1 MPSAFNYDP
10 TVDSSIGC
18 KLYQF
23 FAYGM
28 DALSPWC
35 LIYISFERFITTKY
49 YAKRFLYKKKKL
61 QIIFLILLIA
71 FNILYHINIIFSF
84 DISNYD
90 NSTICFFNNDEN
102 QTIIANMDLAN
113 FFLIPLFLMLLF
125 SILLI
130 ATILKSRSTMNSN
143 NAARENRHRRKDIK
157 LSISLLFLNLLFFLL
172 NLPIVTDQFLPFDS
186 DKYTIVNYIYYSS
199 YGVNFYI
206 LLGTNSLFRRQ
217 FYSLFYKK
225 KRRIQNNLET
235 TLNQNQAKTN
245 QAFETSLR

>member
-35 LIYISFERFITTKY
+35 LIYNSFERFITTKY

-61 QIIFLILLIA
+61 QIIFLILLIV
-71 FNILYHINIIFSF
+71 FNILYHIFSF
-84 DISNYD
+84 DILNYD

-113 FFLIPLFLMLLF
+113 FFLIPFFLMFLF

-130 ATILKSRSTMNSN
+130 ISIFKSRS
-143 NAARENRHRRKDIK
+143 AAHLNILYFIKRKEEFKI
-157 LSISLLFLNLLFFLL
+157 I
-172 NLPIVTDQFLPFDS
+172 
-186 DKYTIVNYIYYSS
+186 
-199 YGVNFYI
+199 
-206 LLGTNSLFRRQ
+206 
-217 FYSLFYKK
+217 
-225 KRRIQNNLET
+225 
-235 TLNQNQAKTN
+235 
-245 QAFETSLR
+245 